1 MAIRRIRRWAAGI
14 VASVRF
20 SAKILTVSDSAS
32 LGQREDISGDAVA
45 GTLLRHGF
53 EVVERR
59 IVPDGVSSVSTA
71 LRELTMSFSGLVM
84 STGGTGFSPT
94 DLTPE
99 ATRSV
104 LEREAPG
111 LAEAMRAVS
120 PFGRLSRGVAGTVGQ
135 CLILNLPGSPNGAVE
150 SLDAVID
157 VLEHAL
163 ELLAGHQPH

>member
-1 MAIRRIRRWAAGI
+1 MTFR
-14 VASVRF
+14 
-20 SAKILTVSDSAS
+20 AKILTVSDSAS
-32 LGQREDISGDAVA
+32 QGLREDTSGDVVA
-45 GTLLRHGF
+45 DTLLRHGF

-59 IVPDGVSSVSTA
+59 IVPDGVASVGTA
-71 LRELTMSFSGLVM
+71 LNELSMSFSGLVV
-84 STGGTGFSPT
+84 STGGTGFSPR

-99 ATRSV
+99 ATRGL

-120 PFGRLSRGVAGTVGQ
+120 PLGRLSRGVAGTVGE
-135 CLILNLPGSPNGAVE
+135 CLIINLPGSAKGAVE

-157 VLEHAL
+157 VLQHAL

>member
-1 MAIRRIRRWAAGI
+1 VTFR
-14 VASVRF
+14 
-20 SAKILTVSDSAS
+20 AKILTVSDSAS
-32 LGQREDISGDAVA
+32 QGLREDTSGDVVA
-45 GTLLRHGF
+45 DTLLRHGF

-59 IVPDGVSSVSTA
+59 IVPDGVASVGTA
-71 LRELTMSFSGLVM
+71 LNELSMSFSGLVV
-84 STGGTGFSPT
+84 STGGTGFSPR

-99 ATRSV
+99 ATRGL

-120 PFGRLSRGVAGTVGQ
+120 PLGRLSRGVAGTVGE
-135 CLILNLPGSPNGAVE
+135 CLIINLPGSAKGAME